1 MDDVEQWS
9 RVGGFGGEFYYLGV
23 ARALINAFT
32 SVSLLR
38 RPRSLDT
45 IHAVETG
52 SIETGLTSSGTDPL
66 LISLPRGEQYIIKYK
81 ILKFTDINSK
91 PRKSGSALPNV
102 SNQAMVGVSAP
113 SPLPQSRR
121 QSQQGGHP
129 FASNKVLPGERNET
143 YDASNIAVQSQ
154 AGLQPISPMNVN
166 SRGGNTAA
174 NSQQLGEGDYHQENK
189 GNGFIRFIT
198 CGCFR

>member
-1 MDDVEQWS
+1 M
-9 RVGGFGGEFYYLGV
+9 GGFGGEFYYLGV

-45 IHAVETG
+45 IPAVETG

-66 LISLPRGEQYIIKYK
+66 LISLPRGEHYIIKYK